1 VQRISESCPARRPGR
16 YLTLSNFLDTDRDW
30 AAWKEEQM
38 GKLSIPCRTRLAM
51 TGIAVGVPL
60 ALTACGHSSPAA
72 SAPASAPAES
82 AAVPAVSVPTVH
94 VPKYIPADN
103 ARKAITA
110 TACLRDGAKGWL
122 ARGTA
127 TNPTSAA
134 RSYSIVIDFATTKG
148 DTVMDTKI
156 VRVRR
161 VPPKASAHWSA
172 LGAAGQSNI
181 TCVIREAL
189 ARP

>member
-1 VQRISESCPARRPGR
+1 MS
-16 YLTLSNFLDTDRDW
+16 
-30 AAWKEEQM
+30 
-38 GKLSIPCRTRLAM
+38 KLSISCRTRLG
-51 TGIAVGVPL
+51 GIAIGVPL

-72 SAPASAPAES
+72 SAPASVAVKS

-103 ARKAITA
+103 ARKAVTT
-110 TACLRDGAKGWL
+110 TACMREGAKGWL
-122 ARGTA
+122 VKGTA
-127 TNPTSAA
+127 TNSASAA
-134 RSYSIVIDFATTKG
+134 RNYSIVVDFATTKG
-148 DTVMDTKI
+148 NTVMDTKI
-156 VRVRR
+156 VRVQR

-181 TCVIREAL
+181 TCVIRQAL